1 MSFAMVE
8 STIMEGL
15 TALSNTIL
23 AHPMAAFGMVAG
35 VLGLWKR
42 AFLARLIARGRPKE
56 KKESGPT
63 APSFTPPAAARGAV
77 LRHTPPQ
84 EIISQK

>member
-1 MSFAMVE
+1 MSFADAERAVTE
-8 STIMEGL
+8 SRSAIC
-15 TALSNTIL
+15 ATIL
-23 AHPMAAFGMVAG
+23 AHPMAAFGVVAG
-35 VLGLWKR
+35 LLGIWKR

-63 APSFTPPAAARGAV
+63 APPFTPPAAARGAV